1 MVCFWRRRVHDKSA
15 TEYGAGWFALR
26 GGEAALYVKNTIDL
40 QWARSGEN
48 RCYRMIVNNAEYP
61 VRFLCLEG
69 YFRDAGFDQKTL
81 RDSVKHWRDAGFDQK
96 AVRDSGKRWRYPG
109 FDQKTVW
116 DSGKRWRNPGFD
128 QKTVRDSGK
137 RWRMRDLTASREAE
151 FAKRHGCGLRKR
163 IMFGIAM
170 TEVRNA
176 GFSWKRSRN
185 AGSGIPVSN
194 F

>member
-26 GGEAALYVKNTIDL
+26 GGETALYVKNTIDL

-81 RDSVKHWRDAGFDQK
+81 RDSGKHWRDTGFDQK
-96 AVRDSGKRWRYPG
+96 AVRDSGKTLTLSGIWPKDSVGFGKTLTESGIWPKDSAGFGKTLTDAG
-109 FDQKTVW
+109 FD
-116 DSGKRWRNPGFD
+116 
-128 QKTVRDSGK
+128 
-137 RWRMRDLTASREAE
+137 
-151 FAKRHGCGLRKR
+151 C
-163 IMFGIAM
+163 
-170 TEVRNA
+170 
-176 GFSWKRSRN
+176 
-185 AGSGIPVSN
+185 
-194 F
+194 

>member
-61 VRFLCLEG
+61 VRFSCLEG

-81 RDSVKHWRDAGFDQK
+81 RDSGKHWRDAGFDQK

-137 RWRMRDLTASREAE
+137 RWRMRDLTASWEAE
-151 FAKRHGCGLRKR
+151 FAKRHGCGLRKKM
-163 IMFGIAM
+163 MFEIAM
-170 TEVRNA
+170 TEVRDSR
-176 GFSWKRSRN
+176 FSWKRSRN
-185 AGSGIPVSN
+185 AGSGSPFSRS
-194 F
+194 